1 MDLLN
6 ERYPREDRPW
16 TAADTLKNVVVTL
29 THPDGERELLVVGIP
44 GDRDVDMKRLEAA
57 VAPAEVDM
65 ASDSDFE
72 PHPELVPRLHR
83 PDGAGAQLAAARR

>member
-1 MDLLN
+1 MTTPVPEAVDASGVSAPVEVPTPDAPTIEALVDLLN

-44 GDRDVDMKRLEAA
+44 GDRDAT
-57 VAPAEVDM
+57 
-65 ASDSDFE
+65 
-72 PHPELVPRLHR
+72 
-83 PDGAGAQLAAARR
+83 